1 MRVISIRQGDLQVSE
16 RDIPQPGRG
25 ELRVKVRAAGVN
37 RADILQRRGMYPA
50 PPGVVADVPGLEYAG
65 TVDQLGPGCTLRRP
79 GDAVMG
85 LVGGGAYAEY
95 LVVHERETIAVPA
108 GLALEAAGAVPEAFL
123 TASRALFLEAELG
136 AGDWCLIR
144 AATSGVGL
152 AAAQL
157 ARAFGVKA
165 IGTARSAERLSVAAA
180 QGLTAIHVD
189 GSGPLAGTAKET
201 TEGRGVA
208 GVLDLLGGGHL
219 QENLQA
225 TADEGTVVSVGL
237 LAGVQDTINLAM
249 LLARRQRLVA
259 MTMRSL
265 PLERRITLARWFERR
280 LGPLFD
286 SGRLAPVIDSTLALA
301 EAREAHHRME
311 QGHHLG
317 KIVLINE
324 A

>member
-1 MRVISIRQGDLQVSE
+1 MRMISIHRGDLRCGE
-16 RDIPQPGRG
+16 REMPEPGRG

-37 RADILQRRGMYPA
+37 RADVLQRRGLYPP

-65 TVDQLGPGCTLRRP
+65 TVDRLGPGCTLRQP
-79 GDAVMG
+79 GERVMG

-95 LVVHERETIAVPA
+95 LVVHERETIAVPS

-123 TASRALFLEAELG
+123 TAYRALFLEGALG

-157 ARAFGVKA
+157 TRAFSVEA
-165 IGTARSAERLSVAAA
+165 LGTGRSAERLRVAVG
-180 QGLTAIHVD
+180 QGLTASHVD
-189 GSGPLAGTAKET
+189 GSGSLVET
-201 TEGRGVA
+201 VRDKTHGQGATV
-208 GVLDLLGGGHL
+208 VLDLLGGGHL
-219 QENLQA
+219 EENLQA
-225 TADEGTVVSVGL
+225 AADEGAVVLVGL
-237 LAGVQDTINLAM
+237 LAGMQDTINLA
-249 LLARRQRLVA
+249 LLLSRRQRLVA

-265 PLERRITLARWFERR
+265 PLERRITMARLFERR
-280 LGPLFD
+280 LAPLFE
-286 SGRLAPVIDSTLALA
+286 SGRLAPVIDSTFPLL
-301 EAREAHHRME
+301 EASKAHRRME
-311 QGHHLG
+311 QGDHLG